1 MVDVSHYM
9 LGEISVNHRKKLTNT
24 AVGSVGFDM
33 SQFDLE
39 NSYSFE
45 TAYVIPGYEHRPDL
59 ISNIY
64 YGSPKNWWLLMLV
77 NNVTDPFESF
87 KINEQILIPKII

>member
-9 LGEISVNHRKKLTNT
+9 LGETSVNHRKKLTNT
-24 AVGSVGFDM
+24 AVGSMGFDM

-59 ISNIY
+59 ISDIF
-64 YGSPKNWWLLMLV
+64 YGTSEYWWLILLY
-77 NNVTDPFESF
+77 NNIDDPFEGL
-87 KINEQILIPKII
+87 NVGDQIKVPIL